1 MTDSRSDD
9 IRALM
14 VESARV
20 QVAAMSGAIA
30 FWTGW
35 VEAAGK
41 FVQATSRELATVADP
56 EAKVDSVMGRLT
68 DSTQEY
74 LRHVTE
80 LPNIA
85 VAQFNAELQAT
96 DAARRTTPNRSVK
109 AKD

>member
-1 MTDSRSDD
+1 MTDNRSDD
-9 IRALM
+9 IRAIML
-14 VESARV
+14 ESARM
-20 QVAAMSGAIA
+20 QVATMSGAIA

-41 FVQATSRELATVADP
+41 FVQAASRELATVADP
-56 EAKVDSVMGRLT
+56 DTKVDSVMGRLT
-68 DSTQEY
+68 DSSKEY
-74 LRHVTE
+74 LRHLTE

-96 DAARRTTPNRSVK
+96 DSSKRPPNRAVK